1 MKLSDKEW
9 KDFFLEDIFSVW
21 SGKRLTNAD
30 KIDGTRPFIGAT
42 DNMNGV
48 TGFVDNENSSLDKNV
63 LGVNYN
69 GAPCIGFYHPYE
81 CIFTDDVKRLH
92 LKNHEDNQYVLLFL
106 KTVILQQKNKY
117 CYGYKFNERRMLRQ
131 IITVPVN
138 DNDEPDFQFM
148 EDYMKEL
155 MAAKRKQYQKY
166 VEQRLA
172 ELGINDVKNTE
183 VGGYNLDLE
192 SREWNK
198 CNVNDIFVVG
208 HGFYNK
214 KPPMSENGDFPFI
227 GASGE
232 NNGVTGFTTKK
243 DVENNSKLGYGTN
256 EPLDKKIFSKG
267 HLCVVNNGS
276 AIGYTYYQPGNF
288 TCTHDVNPLWLRGCK
303 MNKYLGL
310 FLSQMIKN
318 QGICFAYAR
327 KWRPSRMIH
336 SCIMLPVND
345 NNEPDYDFM
354 EDCGR
359 KMIARKYMQYLKFLE
374 SSGMIQGAY
383 DQKIWYVFI

>member
-1 MKLSDKEW
+1 MKLSDRDWKE
-9 KDFFLEDIFSVW
+9 FFLEDIFSVG

-48 TGFVDNENSSLDKNV
+48 TGFVDNENSSLDNNV

-92 LKNHEDNQYVLLFL
+92 LKNHEDNQYVLLFF
-106 KTVILQQKNKY
+106 KTIILQQKNKY

-131 IITVPVN
+131 IIVVPVD
-138 DNDEPDFQFM
+138 DNDEPDYEFM

-166 VEQRLA
+166 VEQRLV
-172 ELGINDVKNTE
+172 ELGIDDVKIPKR
-183 VGGYNLDLE
+183 GGYNLDLD
-192 SREWNK
+192 SREWDK
-198 CNVNDIFVVG
+198 FNVNDIFVVG

-232 NNGVTGFTTKK
+232 NNGVTGFTTIKN
-243 DVENNSKLGYGTN
+243 VENNSKLGYGRN
-256 EPLDKKIFSKG
+256 EPLDKKVFSKG

-276 AIGYTYYQPGNF
+276 VGYTYYQPSDF
-288 TCTHDVNPLWLRGCK
+288 TCTHDVNPLWLRSCN

-318 QGICFAYAR
+318 QGVCFTYAR

-345 NNEPDYDFM
+345 NKEPDYEFM
-354 EDCGR
+354 EECGR
-359 KMIARKYMQYLKFLE
+359 KIMAKKYIQYLKYLE
-374 SSGMIQGAY
+374 STCESSNLLL
-383 DQKIWYVFI
+383 K